1 MSIGTILK
9 SVLGSHARS
18 FNIVFENAQ
27 RTLRSTFGMEL
38 VELQSRAELE
48 KTSNAPNDE
57 LDEARKATGVK
68 RKGASC
74 FWHASP

>member
-1 MSIGTILK
+1 
-9 SVLGSHARS
+9 
-18 FNIVFENAQ
+18 
-27 RTLRSTFGMEL
+27 MEL